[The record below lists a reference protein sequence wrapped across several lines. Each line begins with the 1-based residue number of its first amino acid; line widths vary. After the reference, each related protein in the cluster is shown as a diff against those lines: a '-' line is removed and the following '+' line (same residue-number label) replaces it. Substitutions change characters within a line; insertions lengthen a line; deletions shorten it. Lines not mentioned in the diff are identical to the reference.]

1 MPCYSGRLN
10 GAFAGK
16 VNLPLTLTI
25 KSAFMTGNPEHPA
38 RAQAVDILKDLVAF
52 DTTSRNSNLALIDY
66 VEARLGALG
75 ARCERI
81 PSEDGRKA
89 NLHAIIGPDV
99 DGGVVLSGH
108 TDVVP
113 VDGQP
118 WSTDPWALTETG
130 GLLYGRGT
138 CDMKGFGACALAL
151 APAFAAA
158 DLMRPVHFAFSFD
171 EEVGCLGAP
180 AMIDRIMEGPIKPA
194 VVIVGEPTDMNV
206 VTAHKGLF
214 SMIVKLR
221 GHEAHSSLVNQG
233 ACAVTHAVPLMNY
246 LYETAEAMRAAAPE
260 GSPFDPPFGTL
271 TIGEMKGGTALN
283 ILALDA
289 EFGTLIRPC
298 PWDDVEAI
306 EAGLRERAAA
316 VEAAMRQS
324 APDAEVSVDVRSNV
338 PAFAPETEGAAE
350 RLARQLTGD
359 NSTRVVSYGTE
370 AGQFQHAG
378 LSVVVCGPGSIEQAH
393 QPDEF
398 VAIDQLDQCCAF
410 LERLVGA
417 LQR

>member
-1 MPCYSGRLN
+1 
-10 GAFAGK
+10 
-16 VNLPLTLTI
+16 
-25 KSAFMTGNPEHPA
+25 MTAQSPHLGPA
-38 RAQAVDILKDLVAF
+38 IDHLRDLVAF
-52 DTTSRNSNLALIDY
+52 DTTSRESNLPLIDH
-66 VEARLGALG
+66 VETLLKGLG

-81 PSEDGRKA
+81 ASEDGRKA
-89 NLHAIIGPDV
+89 NLHAVIGPDV

-118 WSTDPWALTETG
+118 WTTDPWVLTETD

-138 CDMKGFGACALAL
+138 CDMKGFSACALAL
-151 APAFAAA
+151 APVFAKT
-158 DLMRPVHFAFSFD
+158 DLKRPVHFALSFD

-180 AMIDRIMEGPIKPA
+180 AMIDRIMATGPKPA
-194 VVIVGEPTDMNV
+194 IVVVGEPTDMKV

-214 SMIVKLR
+214 SMVVTLR
-221 GHEAHSSLVNQG
+221 GQEAHSSLVNDG
-233 ACAVTHAVPLMNY
+233 ACAVTHAVPLMQY
-246 LYETAEAMRAAAPE
+246 LVDQAEQMRATAPDD
-260 GSPFDPPFGTL
+260 SPFDPPFGTL

-289 EFGTLIRPC
+289 EFGTLMRPC
-298 PWDDVEAI
+298 PWDDPSAI
-306 EAGLRERAAA
+306 EAGLRERAAEI
-316 VEAAMRQS
+316 EARMRQS
-324 APDAEVSVDVRSNV
+324 APDARVTVDVRSNV
-338 PAFAPETEGAAE
+338 PAFAPEDEGAAE

-370 AGQFQHAG
+370 AGQFQSAG
-378 LSVVVCGPGSIEQAH
+378 LSVVVCGPGSISQAH

-398 VAIDQLDQCCAF
+398 VAIDQLDQCCRF
-410 LERLVGA
+410 LERLIGV